1 MVQKI
6 FQTNAELKDWL
17 SEQNSAIIFIPTM
30 GGLHPGHK
38 YLIEKAKEK
47 KTNKKKIILVSIFV
61 NPLQF
66 GKDEDFKKYPRN
78 ISKDAEL
85 AFSAGADA
93 IWAPDYFEVF
103 PGEKFTL

>member
-30 GGLHPGHK
+30 GGLHPGHQ
-38 YLIEKAKEK
+38 YLIKKAKER
-47 KTNKKKIILVSIFV
+47 KTKNKPNYSGKYFV

-66 GKDEDFKKYPRN
+66 GKDEDFKKIYPE
-78 ISKDAEL
+78 I
-85 AFSAGADA
+85 
-93 IWAPDYFEVF
+93 
-103 PGEKFTL
+103 